1 MTAPTGRRTVHVEPC
16 MGTVFS
22 IDVRDP
28 GNWAGAVADVVGW
41 LHRVDRTFSTY
52 RPDSDVSRLHR
63 REIRLGDAD
72 PLVAEVLD
80 RCADLELATGGH
92 FSARPDGRIDPTGLV
107 KGWAVE
113 AASRR
118 LRAHGSANHAVNG
131 GGDVQLA
138 GGPEP
143 GREWTVGIADPHRAG
158 RILTTVR
165 GRDLAVATSGTAE
178 RGAHVLDPFT
188 GRPIDHLA
196 SATVTGPALS
206 TVDAYATAAFVLGP
220 AALPWIDGI
229 PGYAA
234 LLVEPDG
241 SRLASAAWPG

>member
-1 MTAPTGRRTVHVEPC
+1 VIAAAVARTVHVEHC

-28 GNWAGAVADVVGW
+28 GDWADAVADVVGW
-41 LHRVDRTFSTY
+41 LHRVDRVFSTY
-52 RPDSDVSRLHR
+52 RPDSDVCRLQR
-63 REIRLGDAD
+63 REIRLADAD

-80 RCADLELATGGH
+80 LCADVESTTRGY
-92 FSARPDGRIDPTGLV
+92 FSARRGGRIDPTGLV
-107 KGWAVE
+107 KGLAVE

-138 GGPEP
+138 GEPEP
-143 GREWTVGIADPHRAG
+143 GRVWTVGITDPHRPG
-158 RILTTVR
+158 RVLATVR

-178 RGAHVLDPFT
+178 RGAHILDPFT
-188 GRPIDHLA
+188 DRPVTHLA

-206 TVDAYATAAFVLGP
+206 TVDAYATAAFVLGLD
-220 AALPWIDGI
+220 ALRWIDGI
-229 PGYAA
+229 PGHAA
-234 LLVEPDG
+234 LLVDPSG
-241 SRLASAAWPG
+241 RVQTSAAWRG

>member
-1 MTAPTGRRTVHVEPC
+1 MTVPAAARTVHVEPC

-22 IDVRDP
+22 IDIRDP
-28 GNWAGAVADVVGW
+28 GDWTDAVADVVAW
-41 LHRVDRTFSTY
+41 LHRVDRIFSTY
-52 RPDSDVSRLHR
+52 RPDSDVSRLQR
-63 REIRLGDAD
+63 REIRLADAD

-80 RCADLELATGGH
+80 RCADLEIATGGY
-92 FSARPDGRIDPTGLV
+92 FSARRDGRIDPTGLV

-118 LRAHGSANHAVNG
+118 LRAHGSADHAVNG

-138 GGPEP
+138 GEPEP
-143 GREWTVGIADPHRAG
+143 GREWTVGIADPHRPG
-158 RILTTVR
+158 RILATVR

-188 GRPIDHLA
+188 GRPVTHLA
-196 SATVTGPALS
+196 SATVTGPDLS
-206 TVDAYATAAFVLGP
+206 TVDAYATAAFVLGRS
-220 AALPWIDGI
+220 ALAWIDRI

-234 LLVEPDG
+234 LLVDLDG
-241 SRLASAAWPG
+241 RQHPSAAWPG